1 MQGTV
6 GKNTNSR
13 DGDTPDHPAMG
24 GVLVDVETVEL
35 LVDRACV
42 ERYWADRDGRIL
54 RRDKRHNISRQ

>member
-24 GVLVDVETVEL
+24 GVFVDVETVEL

-42 ERYWADRDGRIL
+42 ERYWADYKVAKLGGIRVRVTLG
-54 RRDKRHNISRQ
+54 